1 MPEPLRLNPVPATV
15 APEMLALTFPVFV
28 TVTCF
33 GLVDPTFTLPKLTV
47 VELAVSCRTVASP
60 VPVKAM
66 GIEAS
71 VALLVTV
78 MLPETLLAAVG
89 LNTAV
94 KFALAP
100 GAKVMGTVSPETLTA
115 ATEGVT
121 PETLA
126 LAVPE
131 FVRRIV

>member
-1 MPEPLRLNPVPATV
+1 
-15 APEMLALTFPVFV
+15 MLALTFPVFV

-33 GLVDPTFTLPKLTV
+33 GLVDPTVTLPKLTLV
-47 VELAVSCRTVASP
+47 GLALSCKTAASP
-60 VPVKAM
+60 VPVKEM

-71 VALLVTV
+71 VALLAIVI
-78 MLPETLLAAVG
+78 LPETLLAAVG
-89 LNTAV
+89 LYAAV
-94 KFALAP
+94 KLALAP
-100 GAKVMGTVSPETLTA
+100 GVKVMGTVNPETLTA

-121 PETLA
+121 PETVA